1 MPPPDQFPL
10 PGIGASVP
18 VLRVTREETMAPETS
33 EHHHGRT
40 ADPVPK
46 SHVDLVATS
55 MGADI
60 EAPVSVE

>member
-1 MPPPDQFPL
+1 
-10 PGIGASVP
+10 
-18 VLRVTREETMAPETS
+18 MAPETS